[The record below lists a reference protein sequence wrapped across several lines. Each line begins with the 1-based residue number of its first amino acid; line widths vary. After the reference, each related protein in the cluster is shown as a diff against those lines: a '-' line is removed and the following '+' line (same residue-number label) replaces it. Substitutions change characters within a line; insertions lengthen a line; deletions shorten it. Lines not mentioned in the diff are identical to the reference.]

1 MRRIVQATLLTTS
14 ILAGAAIGLSTT
26 ASALTPEEIASI
38 YSEAYNVVSVE
49 PSATD
54 PSVYEMTVL
63 VDGVETIL
71 LVDAETG
78 EIIAAEEPGP
88 DDGVAGG
95 DGAEGTEVADREEC
109 MDGGWVTLE
118 FRNQGQCIRYV
129 NTGVDTR
136 PWEHPRAADDGEGEE
151 ADARDACRNGGW
163 EDLGY
168 RNQGQCLA
176 DL

>member
-14 ILAGAAIGLSTT
+14 ILAGAVIGLSTT
-26 ASALTPEEIASI
+26 ASALTPEEIAAI

-54 PSVYEMTVL
+54 PSVYEMTVN
-63 VDGVETIL
+63 VDGIETVI

-78 EIIAAEEPGP
+78 EIIVAGEPGADEGSAEEA
-88 DDGVAGG
+88 VI
-95 DGAEGTEVADREEC
+95 AEREEC
-109 MDGGWVTLE
+109 MNGGWVALE
-118 FRNQGQCIRYV
+118 FRNQGQCVRYV

-136 PWEHPRAADDGEGEE
+136 PWDHPRAEDDGEGEA

-163 EDLGY
+163 QDLGY
-168 RNQGQCLA
+168 RNQGQCIA
-176 DL
+176 GM

>member
-1 MRRIVQATLLTTS
+1 MRRIVQVTLLTTS
-14 ILAGAAIGLSTT
+14 ILAGAVIGLSTT

-38 YSEAYNVVSVE
+38 HSEAYNVVSVE

-54 PSVYEMTVL
+54 PSVYEMTVI
-63 VDGVETIL
+63 VDGVATVL

-78 EIIAAEEPGP
+78 EIIAAEEPGTEE
-88 DDGVAGG
+88 GN
-95 DGAEGTEVADREEC
+95 AEETDVADRDEC
-109 MDGGWVTLE
+109 RDGGWIALD
-118 FRNQGQCIRYV
+118 FRNQGQCVRYV

-136 PWEHPRAADDGEGEE
+136 PWDHPRAEDDGEAADAADA

-168 RNQGQCLA
+168 RNQGQCIA
-176 DL
+176 GM